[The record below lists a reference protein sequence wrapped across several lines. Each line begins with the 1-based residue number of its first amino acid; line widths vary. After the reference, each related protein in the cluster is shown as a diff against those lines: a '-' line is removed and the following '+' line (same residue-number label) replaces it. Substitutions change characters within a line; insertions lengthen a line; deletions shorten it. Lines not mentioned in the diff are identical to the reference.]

1 MDRNAKLAAARNKLA
16 KFQKAKQSTTP
27 AQRPE
32 SEAISRGVE
41 PVSEN
46 GHQNS
51 NGEASAPIPFSM
63 NNFSG
68 QKPSNGQNLSAL
80 EQVELHA
87 TREQLQEQ
95 HSRITELEVLLKK
108 AEEQKESNAT
118 NAVQSIQQLQKVLE
132 DTKSQNEVLQKTLTD
147 EQSKLNQLSF
157 VKDSE
162 ISSLKS
168 GKLQAEQLSQQLN
181 DQLNQLQHQVEI
193 YQGQVSQNNSQ
204 NVANQHQL
212 SGKLLEQQMTIE
224 ILVEEKAE
232 LNTRVRQLEELEIS
246 LRANLESS
254 LSSDKNNSENLQN
267 LRQENKRLNESNQQ
281 LSNQIDEKD
290 SKIKK
295 FQQTSSRLKSEIDII
310 MLKDEDNKL
319 MIEQLEAQIKKFQQ
333 INASLTEEKN
343 MAEASL
349 MQMSSGSDAVLL
361 ERNRLMDIVN
371 ELKAR
376 VQQQQYQLEEISSER
391 DQYRVQ
397 QHATT
402 EKSQAAING
411 LAEKLETSL
420 MEKEM
425 LQEEVSVLREQCL
438 VRIYLDHIFG
448 LMMLR
453 RKKNGAPDK
462 WRPLLLESSL

>member
-1 MDRNAKLAAARNKLA
+1 LPSHP
-16 KFQKAKQSTTP
+16 FQ
-27 AQRPE
+27 
-32 SEAISRGVE
+32 
-41 PVSEN
+41 
-46 GHQNS
+46 
-51 NGEASAPIPFSM
+51 
-63 NNFSG
+63 
-68 QKPSNGQNLSAL
+68 
-80 EQVELHA
+80 
-87 TREQLQEQ
+87 
-95 HSRITELEVLLKK
+95 
-108 AEEQKESNAT
+108 
-118 NAVQSIQQLQKVLE
+118 
-132 DTKSQNEVLQKTLTD
+132 
-147 EQSKLNQLSF
+147 
-157 VKDSE
+157 
-162 ISSLKS
+162 
-168 GKLQAEQLSQQLN
+168 
-181 DQLNQLQHQVEI
+181 
-193 YQGQVSQNNSQ
+193 
-204 NVANQHQL
+204 
-212 SGKLLEQQMTIE
+212 
-224 ILVEEKAE
+224 
-232 LNTRVRQLEELEIS
+232 
-246 LRANLESS
+246 
-254 LSSDKNNSENLQN
+254 
-267 LRQENKRLNESNQQ
+267 RQENKRLNESNQQ

-425 LQEEVSVLREQCL
+425 LQEEVSVLREQCEYFSMYDSKL
-438 VRIYLDHIFG
+438 CRIIYAAHTLCIIAGETKKHIFCRSCENIFG
-448 LMMLR
+448 SYLWVDDVTKKKER
-453 RKKNGAPDK
+453 RA
-462 WRPLLLESSL
+462 R